1 MNLWALSSL
10 GFLMQKCLN
19 RFFHVK
25 AVVAAFNQE
34 KALVGA
40 FSVIVQLRRLFVC
53 STNHHTIPC
62 YTSYWGTII
71 VTILTPVYC
80 VLTSAVPGVPA
91 RCGDYIAL
99 EHLSLALIGTH
110 HVHIS
115 GGGCS
120 LDKPETTLGI

>member
-1 MNLWALSSL
+1 MAE
-10 GFLMQKCLN
+10 CLN

-25 AVVAAFNQE
+25 AVVAAFNQ
-34 KALVGA
+34 KKVLVGA
-40 FSVIVQLRRLFVC
+40 FSVIVQLHQLFVC

-71 VTILTPVYC
+71 VTILSPAC
-80 VLTSAVPGVPA
+80 VLTSAAPAVPA

>member
-1 MNLWALSSL
+1 
-10 GFLMQKCLN
+10 MQKCLN

-25 AVVAAFNQE
+25 AVAAFNQE

-62 YTSYWGTII
+62 TSYWGTIAI

-80 VLTSAVPGVPA
+80 VLTSAAPGVPA

>member
-1 MNLWALSSL
+1 MRERLQVGTDTRSTRRILDPFRAL
-10 GFLMQKCLN
+10 LN
-19 RFFHVK
+19 CVLNVK

-40 FSVIVQLRRLFVC
+40 LSVIVQLHQLFVC

-71 VTILTPVYC
+71 VTILTPAC
-80 VLTSAVPGVPA
+80 VLTSAAPAVPA

-110 HVHIS
+110 
-115 GGGCS
+115 
-120 LDKPETTLGI
+120 